1 MSEGIAV
8 IALTTIVLVALA
20 IAVVV
25 AVAVSRRPASS
36 WQERLREQT
45 ALLRDPEP
53 DAEPPA
59 RVTPSETTLSDLLAT
74 DEHGGNAYVDPRA
87 IPGFDRLESVAQT
100 VRAGERQ
107 SSRRG

>member
-1 MSEGIAV
+1 
-8 IALTTIVLVALA
+8 
-20 IAVVV
+20 
-25 AVAVSRRPASS
+25 
-36 WQERLREQT
+36 
-45 ALLRDPEP
+45 
-53 DAEPPA
+53 
-59 RVTPSETTLSDLLAT
+59 VTPSETTLSDLLAT